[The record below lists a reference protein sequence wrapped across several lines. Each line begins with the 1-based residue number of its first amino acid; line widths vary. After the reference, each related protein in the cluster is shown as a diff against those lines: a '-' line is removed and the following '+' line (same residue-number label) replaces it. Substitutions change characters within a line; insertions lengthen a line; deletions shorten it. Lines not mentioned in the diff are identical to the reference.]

1 MKKRI
6 FSLILAVYLTASLLA
21 VPAGAAGTAPFS
33 DVTDSE
39 MAADVECLRLLGV
52 LDGYADGSF
61 RPNAT
66 LTRAQFCKMAV
77 YAMNASAELGKYRAV
92 TVFPDVKPGH
102 WASSYINLASKGKGI
117 ILGFAD
123 GQFHPE
129 ATVTAGQAVTI
140 LMRLLDY
147 KDEDV
152 GAVWPDGYLAQAAV
166 IGLTNGLS
174 LSGGAALNRGQAARL
189 FVNLLRCEKK
199 DETSYAASI
208 AASIVEHTMLVS
220 SSASAGDG
228 TDTGM
233 QVGNGS
239 TYRMANKTSG
249 GLLNGR
255 MGTLLLNKDGKV
267 MTFVRRRGQHPDDSG
282 GQGRAEASHRHPGRD
297 LRHGERYRHLLQRRG
312 EHLGA
317 GLFLADRGHLRDAV
331 SGRLRRRGIRLRRR
345 HGRGSGHRGL

>member
-152 GAVWPDGYLAQAAV
+152 GAVWPE
-166 IGLTNGLS
+166 I
-174 LSGGAALNRGQAARL
+174 
-189 FVNLLRCEKK
+189 
-199 DETSYAASI
+199 
-208 AASIVEHTMLVS
+208 
-220 SSASAGDG
+220 
-228 TDTGM
+228 
-233 QVGNGS
+233 
-239 TYRMANKTSG
+239 
-249 GLLNGR
+249 
-255 MGTLLLNKDGKV
+255 
-267 MTFVRRRGQHPDDSG
+267 
-282 GQGRAEASHRHPGRD
+282 GRAH
-297 LRHGERYRHLLQRRG
+297 
-312 EHLGA
+312 
-317 GLFLADRGHLRDAV
+317 V
-331 SGRLRRRGIRLRRR
+331 
-345 HGRGSGHRGL
+345 